1 MYREK
6 TSLYKMFTK
15 EERSMVSSVAVREY
29 IDDVVDVF
37 MRIYPN
43 ASREEAERAAMC
55 TIENNI
61 IDIPCVLHNDTTHEK
76 LETSVLAT
84 FDWIRTRKPIITGNG
99 TFFKQHAEYTAPTIK
114 VLESWLAKRKQLKNK
129 MFSYQKGVIEYVN
142 LNIGQM
148 NQKVICNAEYGE
160 SGTPLSSSY
169 SVYIPPATTGSA
181 KNLTTSLICI
191 LELFVSNDNGWTKLK
206 GINELFD
213 FIFIVLRDTTER
225 PHRIR
230 AQFDDTTVVRRLVSM
245 IRRINKEDITVI
257 ERFVSSLTEDEK
269 SKIMLAF
276 NMRLVLMHF
285 LQSEMNTIGTY
296 FRSHQVDLENCNE
309 ETLKEAGFGV
319 DAPDSIANELDYVSN
334 IIKDTCVYPFIP
346 NDVEVRATNME
357 RELVCV
363 VDTDSLMLH
372 FSHLINEFQTDVGNF
387 KMSCICASA
396 FGTRLFANYIV
407 PEFVSHI
414 MINCGIEDKYYRDK
428 FVFKNEFT
436 FAMMI
441 LFQKKM
447 YLNSMFVQEG
457 NPRDIHEIDAKGV
470 SFKKRDTA
478 EFLEPYILD
487 VCDKYLV
494 SVDNISIDNLTNA
507 YYTKR
512 QQVIQS
518 VMKST
523 SDYKKAS
530 IKDESAYEKSK
541 TLPMQMRGTKVWN
554 SIEPNEEI
562 LPMDRVYVIPL
573 SWERLESTM
582 QDNVMTR
589 KLYETCKVQGGNDPV
604 ICLPETYSE
613 IPVWVKNGIDAEYT
627 SDKLLA
633 PYKQILTAFNVYLPE
648 TKGSFQ
654 YTKMLYI

>member
-1 MYREK
+1 MELFRGFVPTKRKKCLIPFKDKPSSELKSYDEVKDLDEYAGILAEDTILIDIDDMEQSEK
-6 TSLYKMFTK
+6 MMDIVEDLQLNCRVYQTTRGRHFLFKNKDVDSCSTHSTLAIGLTADIKIGKKNSYSILKFNG
-15 EERSMVSSVAVREY
+15 EERFIEWDSETYDVLPRWLLKVNYAPDFNNLGAGAGRNQELFNY
-29 IDDVVDVF
+29 ILNLQSNGFSKDECKQCIKIINKYVLAEPLSDDEVDVILRDDAF
-37 MRIYPN
+37 NVP
-43 ASREEAERAAMC
+43 
-55 TIENNI
+55 
-61 IDIPCVLHNDTTHEK
+61 
-76 LETSVLAT
+76 
-84 FDWIRTRKPIITGNG
+84 
-99 TFFKQHAEYTAPTIK
+99 TFFNGKTFLFDKFAQFLKSEYHIVRINGQLHIYNNGIYDYAQRSIETKMIDKIPT
-114 VLESWLAKRKQLKNK
+114 LKAQQRTEVMK
-129 MFSYQKGVIEYVN
+129 Y
-142 LNIGQM
+142 LD
-148 NQKVICNAEYGE
+148 
-160 SGTPLSSSY
+160 
-169 SVYIPPATTGSA
+169 
-181 KNLTTSLICI
+181 LICEDIEPSEANYIAFKNGVYDISTDKMVDYTPEII
-191 LELFVSNDNGWTKLK
+191 LTNRINHNYNPSAY
-206 GINELFD
+206 NELTD
-213 FIFIVLRDTTER
+213 NTL
-225 PHRIR
+225 
-230 AQFDDTTVVRRLVSM
+230 
-245 IRRINKEDITVI
+245 NK
-257 ERFVSSLTEDEK
+257 
-269 SKIMLAF
+269 
-276 NMRLVLMHF
+276 
-285 LQSEMNTIGTY
+285 
-296 FRSHQVDLENCNE
+296 
-309 ETLKEAGFGV
+309 
-319 DAPDSIANELDYVSN
+319 IA
-334 IIKDTCVYPFIP
+334 C